1 MAVVIKKGKEKR
13 PLRVCIYGSDGSG
26 KSTWARHGLFL
37 DMEGGLGEID
47 CQSIDLVDS
56 SFADVMDAAR
66 YVYKEFK
73 ILGVDTLVID
83 SIDWLERKIFNA
95 ACTDN
100 GWASIEQPGFGKGY
114 VMVLKYWTE
123 FLISLDR
130 LRELGLNIVLISHSQ
145 VEKFDDPIVDNSFH
159 RHTLKVNRHSRAL
172 ISEWV
177 DVLGYVASEVLTSKS
192 GDHFGTPE
200 FKAITTN
207 RRLIHFGE
215 QPTFI
220 AKSRM
225 ALPESLP
232 LEWEA
237 FMSAVAGARGDQGN
251 NAKSK
256 QVKTGK

>member
-1 MAVVIKKGKEKR
+1 MAVVVKKGKEIR
-13 PLRVCIYGSDGSG
+13 PLRICIYGSDGCG
-26 KSTWARHGLFL
+26 KSTWPRHGLFL

-56 SFADVMDAAR
+56 TFADVMDAAR

-95 ACTDN
+95 ACLDN
-100 GWASIEQPGFGKGY
+100 GWSSIEQPGFGKGY
-114 VMVLKYWTE
+114 VMILKYWTE
-123 FLISLDR
+123 FLNSMDR
-130 LRELGLNIVLISHSQ
+130 LRELDLNIVLISHSQ

-159 RHTLKVNRHSRAL
+159 RHTLKINRHSRAL
-172 ISEWV
+172 VCEWV
-177 DVLGYVASEVLTSKS
+177 DVLGYVAPEVLTSKS
-192 GDHFGTPE
+192 GDKFGTPE
-200 FKAITTN
+200 YKAITTN

-225 ALPESLP
+225 TLPESLP
-232 LEWEA
+232 LDWEA
-237 FMSAVAGARGDQGN
+237 FTSAVQSARAEGTT
-251 NAKSK
+251 AKKK
-256 QVKTGK
+256 QVQTGK